1 MAITPLDIKKKTF
14 ATQLRGFSQA
24 EVKAFLQLVAGEME
38 ELRKERA
45 MLAEKVDETTA
56 RLETYQK
63 TEKLLNDTLVTAQK
77 ATGELRDDAKHEAGV
92 IVEKARLDAERIR
105 LEHDTKMAKLN
116 EELRHLQVKRANLID
131 EIGGIARTFLGMANR
146 LHKGAPAIDEPGD
159 TTESSS
165 DTGKD

>member
-1 MAITPLDIKKKTF
+1 MAITPLDIKKKVF
-14 ATQLRGFSQA
+14 ATQLRGCSTT

-63 TEKLLNDTLVTAQK
+63 TERLLHDTLVTAQK
-77 ATGELRDDAKHEAGV
+77 ATGELRDDAKHEAEM
-92 IVEKARLDAERIR
+92 IVEKAKLDAERIR
-105 LEHDTKMAKLN
+105 LDHATKMAKLN
-116 EELRHLQVKRANLID
+116 EDLRHLQVKRANLID
-131 EIGGIARTFLGMANR
+131 EIAGVARTYLGMADR
-146 LHKGAPAIDEPGD
+146 LHRGAPAADEPGD
-159 TTESSS
+159 TQEPRS